1 MFLRTLV
8 RSAAVSLLY
17 QTAPSPT
24 FVQNPCTMNTTS
36 LPERNWL
43 LQKKH
48 MSIRERMPA
57 KLYHQFAKT
66 LVFVKTVHRHE
77 RSRWAPTKV
86 LRVMSR
92 VEKGVSGGKSVED
105 EY

>member
-1 MFLRTLV
+1 MHNEYNQFARAELV
-8 RSAAVSLLY
+8 
-17 QTAPSPT
+17 TAK
-24 FVQNPCTMNTTS
+24 QY
-36 LPERNWL
+36 
-43 LQKKH
+43 
-48 MSIRERMPA
+48 MSITERMPA
-57 KLYHQFAKT
+57 KFYHQFAKT